1 MGALLDPIDL
11 QALTR
16 AAYGILTLTP
26 AEYRVLKS
34 FLRGNRPEVIGQE
47 LGLTK
52 MTAQLYLKKIYKK
65 CGCDR
70 LTLMRLSFALDQIPT
85 LNRHLTQM
93 GSVDDQRRKSARLAA
108 GPAKVE
114 PARSADDR
122 PADIPARLPAAADFL
137 DDETLAAGDLETGAD
152 KTLPPKPSPAFTF
165 P

>member
-108 GPAKVE
+108 GPSKIE
-114 PARSADDR
+114 PAGGAIDH
-122 PADIPARLPAAADFL
+122 PAPERLPAAADFL
-137 DDETLAAGDLETGAD
+137 DDETLAAGELEPGA
-152 KTLPPKPSPAFTF
+152 LEPSPAFVA
-165 P
+165 